1 MRAVATV
8 LAHPVTHPHVE
19 TDEFEMLQEDAGW
32 GMAVEL
38 IAGEAVLMTPIAGPA
53 SSVQGELYI
62 ALRDWQR
69 QTGDEGLVLQDVF
82 VAFPDG
88 SRPAPDICWWSAARR
103 PPITQGPMQGV
114 PDLIVEV
121 LSPSTRANDLGPKR
135 DLYLTLGVR
144 ELWLVDPNA
153 HTLTRAHPG
162 DTPDQTL
169 GSSDTLRSEILD
181 GFALPLARV
190 F

>member
-1 MRAVATV
+1 M
-8 LAHPVTHPHVE
+8 HPHVE
-19 TDEFEMLQEDAGW
+19 TDEFDMLQEEACW

-38 IAGEAVLMTPIAGPA
+38 IAGEAVFVPPIAGPA
-53 SSVQGELYI
+53 SSAQGELFGE
-62 ALRDWQR
+62 LRRWNMQQSDP
-69 QTGDEGLVLQDVF
+69 GLLLQDVF

-103 PPITQGPMQGV
+103 PEVTQGPMRSV

-135 DLYLTLGVR
+135 ELYLTSGVR
-144 ELWLVDPNA
+144 ELWLVDPPA
-153 HTLTRAHPG
+153 RTLTRCRPG

-169 GSSDTLRSEILD
+169 GESDTLRSEILD
-181 GFALPLARV
+181 GFTLPLARV